1 MRLHQISVIPPLSP
15 RELHVVQNYV
25 NANHG
30 FLPWNTGH
38 MMWVPRRHTSKSCGV
53 GIAGLSGHTDAMMMC
68 LRLLQDFDVRKCTLA
83 CILWLV
89 GSDHHS
95 ISEVLYVAR
104 LYGLEYNGTDPL
116 DFVNELLQ
124 KV

>member
-1 MRLHQISVIPPLSP
+1 MRLHQLSVVPPLSL
-15 RELHVVQNYV
+15 RELHVVEEYTKE
-25 NANHG
+25 HDG

-38 MMWVPRRHTSKSCGV
+38 MMWIPRGQLSTLRGP

-68 LRLLQDFDVRKCTLA
+68 LRLLKGFDVRKCTLA

-95 ISEVLYVAR
+95 IGEVLCVAR
-104 LYGLEYNGTDPL
+104 LYGLQYYGTDPVV
-116 DFVNELLQ
+116 FVYNLLHQ
-124 KV
+124 V